1 MSAAPAMLIDD
12 RQAWLEARRSV
23 ITATDIAAISGVHP
37 YKTPRLVY
45 MEKKGLIAE
54 PETNAYMQTGTDLEP
69 YIGARFARERGLE
82 IVKGDFTVHPKH
94 SHFGCTPDYLT
105 ADGEAVVECKWAGI
119 NAAQN
124 FGEPGTDSVPEQY
137 VCQVMWQMIC
147 TGRKMGYLA
156 ALLGTGMFHI
166 YEIPYDARLASALM
180 FQANQFWADYILNE
194 NPPPISGQDADGE
207 LLKNQYPISSSVT
220 VTSTTEIDMVATEL
234 RMVKEQYDLLEIKKS
249 ELENKLK
256 EFMAEAD
263 TLTTQEGK
271 FTWKNQDRKKVD
283 WAEIAKQVEIPPAV
297 IAAHTT
303 VTSSRVF
310 RTPFKGAK
318 A

>member
-1 MSAAPAMLIDD
+1 MSAAPALLVDD
-12 RQAWLEARRSV
+12 RQAWLEARRQV
-23 ITATDIAAISGVHP
+23 VTATDVAAIAGVHP

-45 MEKKGLIAE
+45 MEKKGLLAE
-54 PETNAYMQTGTDLEP
+54 VEPNEFMQTGTDLEP

-82 IVKGDFTVHPKH
+82 IVKGDFTLHAKH

-137 VCQVMWQMIC
+137 ICQVMWQMIC

-156 ALLGTGMFHI
+156 ALLGTGRFHI
-166 YEIPYDARLASALM
+166 YEIPYDSKLASALI
-180 FQANQFWADYILNE
+180 FQANQFWADYILSDC
-194 NPPPISGQDADGE
+194 PPPISGQDADAE
-207 LLKNQYPISSSVT
+207 LLKNQYPISSSVL

-234 RMVKEQYDLLEIKKS
+234 RLVKEQADLLEIKKTQ
-249 ELENKLK
+249 LENQLK
-256 EFMAEAD
+256 EFMGEAD
-263 TLTTQEGK
+263 ALTTQEGK
-271 FTWKNQDRKKVD
+271 FTWKNQDRKKTD
-283 WAEIAKQVEIPPAV
+283 WVEIAKQMEIAPSV
-297 IAAHTT
+297 IEAHTST
-303 VTSSRVF
+303 VSSRVF
-310 RTPFKGAK
+310 RTPFKGAR